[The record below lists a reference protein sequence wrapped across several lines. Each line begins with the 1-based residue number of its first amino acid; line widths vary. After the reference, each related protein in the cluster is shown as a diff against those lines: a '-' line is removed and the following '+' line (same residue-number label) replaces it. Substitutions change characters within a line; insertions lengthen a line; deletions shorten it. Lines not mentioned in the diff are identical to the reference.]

1 MYFPRRKSERL
12 TMPTRV
18 TPTLRTRLSRIFSGP
33 AKQCMQ
39 KKFDK
44 MNYYASKQ
52 YKDSQYNG
60 IIDRGGRITM
70 GLTDLN
76 YWKSLIN
83 IGLTKLLVLKVLSKG
98 PNHGYGVLK
107 ALEAMTSGCC
117 VPTFGTIY
125 PILKELSQNG
135 YATIH
140 EDQQL
145 KGARKRRVYTLTPSG
160 IEAYKVALEAWQSTI
175 PYIYKA
181 LENDQLV
188 FMEDMK
194 MRLSKK

>member
-1 MYFPRRKSERL
+1 
-12 TMPTRV
+12 
-18 TPTLRTRLSRIFSGP
+18 
-33 AKQCMQ
+33 
-39 KKFDK
+39 
-44 MNYYASKQ
+44 
-52 YKDSQYNG
+52 
-60 IIDRGGRITM
+60 M

-83 IGLTKLLVLKVLSKG
+83 IGLTKVLVLKVLSKG

-107 ALEAMTSGCC
+107 ELEAMTSGCC

-135 YATIH
+135 YAKIH
-140 EDQQL
+140 EDKQL

-160 IEAYKVALEAWQSTI
+160 IEAFTVALEAWRTTI

-188 FMEDMK
+188 FLEDMK
-194 MRLSKK
+194 MRFSKK